1 MGTDTMKSYGVDGFL
16 NPSDFSQVSSLCI
29 EKTKEFTEVHYAAGY
44 GRYGVFIEFPK
55 EIEDIFIA
63 KAKEHF
69 KLDDLLITYVQ
80 LVKYQII
87 NGNTPKLVPH
97 IDKLPCTHIIDLCID
112 TTLKDW
118 GLMVEDTL
126 FIDKPNSAVFLYG
139 NEETHSR
146 PEYSSDNQE
155 DYSLQL
161 FINFA
166 PADFW
171 FFKGD
176 YKKALK
182 YGLPT
187 PIMYTGDAKNITLI
201 QK

>member
-1 MGTDTMKSYGVDGFL
+1 MKSYSIDKFL
-16 NPSDFSQVSSLCI
+16 NHDDFDKVVDICI
-29 EKTKEFTEVHYAAGY
+29 EKTKTFSNLHYADGY
-44 GRYGVFIEFPK
+44 SRYGSFIDFPK
-55 EIEDIFIA
+55 EIEDIFTA
-63 KAKEHF
+63 KAREYF
-69 KLDDLLITYVQ
+69 NVDDLLITYIQ
-80 LVKYQII
+80 IVKYQII
-87 NGNTPKLVPH
+87 DGNIPKLLPH
-97 IDKLPCTHIIDLCID
+97 VDKLPCTHIIDLCID

-118 GLMVEDTL
+118 GLLVEDFL

-139 NEETHSR
+139 SEEVHSR
-146 PEYSSDNQE
+146 PEYTSTNEE

-166 PADFW
+166 PPDFW

-182 YGLPT
+182 YIIPA
-187 PIMYTGDAKNITLI
+187 PIMYNKEDNNINLL

>member
-1 MGTDTMKSYGVDGFL
+1 MKSYSVDTFL
-16 NPSDFSQVSSLCI
+16 KPDHFEMVSKICFD
-29 EKTKEFTEVHYAAGY
+29 KTKEFTKIHYADGY
-44 GRYGVFIEFPK
+44 SRYGSFIDFPK
-55 EIEDIFIA
+55 EIEDIFIE
-63 KAKEHF
+63 KAREHF
-69 KLDDLLITYVQ
+69 NIDNLLITYIQ
-80 LVKYQII
+80 IVKYQII
-87 NGNTPKLVPH
+87 DGNIPKLTPH

-118 GLMVEDTL
+118 GLLVEDNL

-139 NEETHSR
+139 SEELHSR
-146 PEYSSDNQE
+146 PDYTSTNEE

-166 PADFW
+166 PPDFW

-182 YGLPT
+182 YITPA
-187 PIMYTGDAKNITLI
+187 PIMYDKKEDNIVLI